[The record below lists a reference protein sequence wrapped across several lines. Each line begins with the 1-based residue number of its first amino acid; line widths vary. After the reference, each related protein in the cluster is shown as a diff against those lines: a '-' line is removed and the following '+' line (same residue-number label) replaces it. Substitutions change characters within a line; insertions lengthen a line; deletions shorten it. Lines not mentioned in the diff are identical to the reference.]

1 MRLYINAFKQGI
13 ARVFTLP
20 RLSLPLISTLGLTLA
35 AVLTV
40 VAVANTLLFKPLP
53 DVNETDLHQVELQL
67 EFNEGLIV
75 PFFSD
80 LRRVASAKNYWG
92 NDLEWAYISP
102 GNTTIDVANSDINV
116 TTFNAS
122 TGSPEVLGLALLN
135 GQGSNVENA
144 EEGVWISKSLWESA
158 YSSATD
164 MTHMTLR
171 LEGNDYPIFGVFD
184 NYTSLNTASLTGDT
198 AEQVWRFQKLEQS
211 LAQPDTITLN
221 IGPITVVRGPKG
233 DLPQPSDLENW
244 FVDYANNEITIDRAR
259 EFLLSKRTVGE
270 VSSYRDA
277 FIGDSEQL
285 VFVLIIAMVSL
296 LIMACLNLLNMFI
309 AHYQSRSKEFAIQM
323 CMGSSVG
330 KLRRLIFVENLP
342 MFLMATLLG
351 LLAAGW
357 LIEVLPVLAGD
368 NLPLLDQI
376 SVDVSSVIL
385 ALIFIVFINVAF
397 ATIALL
403 YVDKMALTDS
413 LNSSGKGTPAQQN
426 QTISKALMVVQLSL
440 ACVLLT
446 AASVSVKDSYNNAYR
461 NLGYSMPNAYEVSMS
476 VADDTWRTSLEEF
489 DNYQGSEWQQLRQAF
504 TERLSALDGE
514 VFDINALPLTGNV
527 SMSAYPDPDS
537 GDSVMIRPMMWAPGV
552 FDAFDIPVIA
562 GRDLNLDDVGL
573 PNILISQSFAIERAG
588 EANWMSM
595 VGKEIKMGDTADDI
609 FKVVG
614 IVHDIDPMPSGT
626 LNVDAPEVYFSSPTR
641 MSFNTLSAVI
651 IMPDGE
657 SLNLE
662 SVANLVNGLDPRLG
676 ELRVDSMSERWES
689 VTQATRLNM
698 VVVAGLALLT
708 LVLAVI
714 GVSGLSQMTA
724 GQRSYELAVRMA
736 TGAKQARLLQLLMK
750 ESLWMLIIGLSLG
763 AIAGVLAYQYML
775 GLFENAPSLDWSAT
789 IGINVLLTFAMLV
802 SVAIPGWRI
811 IRKDPM
817 RTLREL

>member
-1 MRLYINAFKQGI
+1 
-13 ARVFTLP
+13 
-20 RLSLPLISTLGLTLA
+20 
-35 AVLTV
+35 
-40 VAVANTLLFKPLP
+40 
-53 DVNETDLHQVELQL
+53 
-67 EFNEGLIV
+67 
-75 PFFSD
+75 
-80 LRRVASAKNYWG
+80 
-92 NDLEWAYISP
+92 
-102 GNTTIDVANSDINV
+102 
-116 TTFNAS
+116 
-122 TGSPEVLGLALLN
+122 
-135 GQGSNVENA
+135 
-144 EEGVWISKSLWESA
+144 
-158 YSSATD
+158 
-164 MTHMTLR
+164 
-171 LEGNDYPIFGVFD
+171 
-184 NYTSLNTASLTGDT
+184 
-198 AEQVWRFQKLEQS
+198 
-211 LAQPDTITLN
+211 
-221 IGPITVVRGPKG
+221 
-233 DLPQPSDLENW
+233 
-244 FVDYANNEITIDRAR
+244 
-259 EFLLSKRTVGE
+259 
-270 VSSYRDA
+270 
-277 FIGDSEQL
+277 
-285 VFVLIIAMVSL
+285 
-296 LIMACLNLLNMFI
+296 MA
-309 AHYQSRSKEFAIQM
+309 
-323 CMGSSVG
+323 
-330 KLRRLIFVENLP
+330 
-342 MFLMATLLG
+342 
-351 LLAAGW
+351 
-357 LIEVLPVLAGD
+357 
-368 NLPLLDQI
+368 
-376 SVDVSSVIL
+376 
-385 ALIFIVFINVAF
+385 
-397 ATIALL
+397 
-403 YVDKMALTDS
+403 
-413 LNSSGKGTPAQQN
+413 
-426 QTISKALMVVQLSL
+426 
-440 ACVLLT
+440 
-446 AASVSVKDSYNNAYR
+446 
-461 NLGYSMPNAYEVSMS
+461 

-552 FDAFDIPVIA
+552 FDAFEIPVIA

-641 MSFNTLSAVI
+641 MNFNTLSAVI

-698 VVVAGLALLT
+698 LVVAGLALLT